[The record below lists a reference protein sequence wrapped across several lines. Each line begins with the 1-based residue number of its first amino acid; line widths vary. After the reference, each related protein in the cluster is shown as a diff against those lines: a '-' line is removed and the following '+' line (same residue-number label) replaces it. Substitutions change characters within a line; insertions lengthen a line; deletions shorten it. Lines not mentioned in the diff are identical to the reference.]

1 DVCSS
6 DLDVI
11 GETAWLGRYPFVV
24 IGVLKT
30 ASGLIATVGTFEE
43 AHVPH
48 TTVQRLTGSEDFLA
62 IFVQPEPGVDLD
74 RLTADMRAAV
84 ERHHGPNKFTVN
96 SLDQVLGAIR
106 AVTDIMTAVVGGIAA
121 IALLVG
127 GIGIMNIMLVSVTER
142 TREIGLRKAIGARRT
157 DLLTQFL
164 IEAVVVSSLGGVI
177 GILLGGGLVALVST
191 LTGLPSLLTPGSV
204 LLAFGFAALVG
215 VVFGVYPANKAA

>member
-1 DVCSS
+1 EASPLINTSMPARVGVETRSVTVTGVSASYAAVRNLELAAGRYFADSEVSTGARVVVINEPLLERLFP
-6 DLDVI
+6 DTEAGDVI

-106 AVTDIMTAVVGGIAA
+106 AVTDIMTAVVGGIARSEERR
-121 IALLVG
+121 VG
-127 GIGIMNIMLVSVTER
+127 KEG
-142 TREIGLRKAIGARRT
+142 
-157 DLLTQFL
+157 
-164 IEAVVVSSLGGVI
+164 
-177 GILLGGGLVALVST
+177 
-191 LTGLPSLLTPGSV
+191 
-204 LLAFGFAALVG
+204 
-215 VVFGVYPANKAA
+215 